1 MDRKLIN
8 SQLSNFNTY
17 EMYKRQLLTL
27 AENVFEFK
35 NLPKFIDTAYLNK
48 TLLRQGAIAFFV
60 DDVLGLLALPYTV
73 LGKLDVY
80 GRPKSIIVQATNG
93 YTKTI
98 NNPKDF
104 VIMYD
109 NNGRYP
115 LYLDIVQYAERI
127 AMQTRTIDIN
137 IMQQRTPRIWKT
149 KTGKEKTLQDLI
161 NNVDGMVDKVIT
173 YDDVDIDDTT
183 IVLEPAPY
191 VANNIQEQKEKDWNE
206 FLRLIGIANMNFQK
220 KERNIKDEV
229 LASQGG
235 TIASRYSRFEPR
247 QKAIEEINEKFGD
260 KTLLDGTR
268 VLENKLE
275 VSYYD
280 GIPSSVKEFQE
291 EYYDYD
297 IEESEAVNDDT
308 RI

>member
-1 MDRKLIN
+1 MERKLIN
-8 SQLSNFNTY
+8 SQMSNFQTY
-17 EMYKRQLLTL
+17 QMYKRQLLTL

-35 NLPKFIDTAYLNK
+35 NMPKFIDTAYFNK
-48 TLLRQGAIAFFV
+48 SLLRNGSIAFFV
-60 DDVLGLLALPYTV
+60 DEVMGLLALPYTV
-73 LGKLDVY
+73 YGKLDVY
-80 GRPKSIIVQATNG
+80 NRPKAIRVYARNG
-93 YTKTI
+93 YQKTI
-98 NNPKDF
+98 TNPDDF

-115 LYLDIVQYAERI
+115 MYLDIVQYAERI

-149 KTGKEKTLQDLI
+149 KTGKEKTLKDLI

-173 YDDVDIDDTT
+173 YDDIDIDDTT
-183 IVLEPAPY
+183 IVLQPAPY
-191 VANNIQEQKEKDWNE
+191 IAQNVQEQKEKDWNE

-247 QKAIEEINEKFGD
+247 KKAIEQINEKFGD
-260 KTLLDGTR
+260 RTLLDGTK
-268 VLENKLE
+268 VLPEKLE

-280 GIPSSVKEFQE
+280 GIPSSVKEFE
-291 EYYDYD
+291 DDYD
-297 IEESEAVNDDT
+297 IDDESEVQENDT